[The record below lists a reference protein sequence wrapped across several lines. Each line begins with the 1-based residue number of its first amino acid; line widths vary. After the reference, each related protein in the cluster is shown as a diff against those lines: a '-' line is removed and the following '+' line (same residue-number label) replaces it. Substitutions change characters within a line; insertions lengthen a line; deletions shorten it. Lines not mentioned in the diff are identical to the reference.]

1 MEGGGYRQAP
11 AALLTEINLYSFYGR
26 LGGSQGRS
34 GLVWK
39 ISSPSGFDPRTAQ
52 LVVFECNLIK
62 HLQVPLWDGYYV

>member
-34 GLVWK
+34 GLVRK
-39 ISSPSGFDPRTAQ
+39 IAPHQGSIPGPSSP
-52 LVVFECNLIK
+52 
-62 HLQVPLWDGYYV
+62 